1 MSACE
6 IFILSTLLL
15 VSAAESS
22 TADSFPLMTQ
32 FSSVELD
39 MSDGGANS
47 CPTEHQRSIARE
59 HITAGIMS
67 ELVGIPEQLI
77 ECDKYH
83 IGKVPHCSVS
93 NCSVL
98 FDQLAMDSGMILFSG
113 FYWLQLP
120 DRAPERVYCNRET
133 GYPEVPSCPLL
144 FSYHPTAQS
153 GYYRLLLRDGVS
165 SEVYCNSETGLPEP
179 ESCGHAHQ
187 LELKSG
193 YYTLRPSQSEP
204 PLNDTVFCDMDLEVC
219 GSEGGWWTRVVSLDI
234 NSTVSCPDSWDLIT
248 APIRACSRSASI
260 EEGCSSVRFSSQG
273 HNYSRVCGR
282 VIAHQRGRGFGF
294 WPLLGR
300 NQGNPDGN
308 YVTGVSITHGDTP
321 RKHIWSFAANLGNNF
336 CPCTSEYA
344 GTSEILMG
352 NDSFVGNHFFCETGR
367 QGFEP
372 GKGEFDLANP
382 LWDGATCPEQDTC
395 CRYNNP
401 PWFSVALDNPTG
413 DDVEVRICGLN
424 PVSESGTP
432 ISLLDIYI
440 H

>member
-1 MSACE
+1 MFSVYYNKCSYSISQPSTLCKMSACE

-22 TADSFPLMTQ
+22 TAGSFPLTTQ

-59 HITAGIMS
+59 HIAAGIMS

-153 GYYRLLLRDGVS
+153 GYYTLLLRDGVS

-234 NSTVSCPDSWDLIT
+234 NSTVSCPDSWDENL
-248 APIRACSRSASI
+248 RL
-260 EEGCSSVRFSSQG
+260 RFRNG
-273 HNYSRVCGR
+273 LFA
-282 VIAHQRGRGFGF
+282 IA
-294 WPLLGR
+294 
-300 NQGNPDGN
+300 
-308 YVTGVSITHGDTP
+308 
-321 RKHIWSFAANLGNNF
+321 
-336 CPCTSEYA
+336 
-344 GTSEILMG
+344 
-352 NDSFVGNHFFCETGR
+352 FFL
-367 QGFEP
+367 
-372 GKGEFDLANP
+372 K
-382 LWDGATCPEQDTC
+382 
-395 CRYNNP
+395 
-401 PWFSVALDNPTG
+401 
-413 DDVEVRICGLN
+413 
-424 PVSESGTP
+424 
-432 ISLLDIYI
+432 
-440 H
+440 